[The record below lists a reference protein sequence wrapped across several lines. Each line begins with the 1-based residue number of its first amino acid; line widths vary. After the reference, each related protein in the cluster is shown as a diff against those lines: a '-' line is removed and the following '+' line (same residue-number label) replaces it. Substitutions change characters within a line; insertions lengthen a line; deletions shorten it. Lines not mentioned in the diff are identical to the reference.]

1 MEKKTYVYNGE
12 NCTLAKTSYVNNK
25 TLAVVLK
32 NCDNGD
38 TLVITVNL
46 EYGFVINP
54 RQQYVDVNNFPRIE
68 EFLVSNGIAKKIPNC
83 EMQSGFCIYPLYE
96 FNTDLMEEMK

>member
-1 MEKKTYVYNGE
+1 MEKKTYVYNGK

-32 NCDNGD
+32 DCDNGD

-46 EYGFVINP
+46 EYGFVINS
-54 RQQYVDVNNFPRIE
+54 RQQYVDVNNFPSIE
-68 EFLVSNGIAKKIPNC
+68 DFLVSNGIAKKIPNC

>member
-1 MEKKTYVYNGE
+1 MEKKAYVYNGE
-12 NCTLAKTSYVNNK
+12 NCTLAKSSYVDNK

-32 NCDNGD
+32 CDNGD
-38 TLVITVNL
+38 NLVITVNL
-46 EYGFVINP
+46 EWGFVINP
-54 RQQYVDVNNFPRIE
+54 RQQYVDTNNCPGIE
-68 EFLVSNGIAKKIPNC
+68 EFLAENGIAKKIPNC